1 MMRRF
6 WILPSGPSVLSGCIV
21 LLVAGLY
28 VWMTYLEPRPYSII
42 MTDVEVDYYYN
53 ARLAHQGLPVAGIH
67 HPGTPVHF
75 LGALIFATV
84 GADIALAQDFFNLAY
99 AVLGALSILALLFF
113 VRTTLEDLPPGV
125 AFLALASVVAWP
137 TFSFYLNKFG
147 ADAFVVIS
155 GLPAITF
162 FWRALGKELIPRY
175 RHLFLCGVFVG
186 LSLAIKMSF
195 VPLAVAL
202 LAGCTIRVFI
212 AFFCYLAEGRRL
224 AGFWPYALLPLAM
237 PAGAW
242 LTFRLLTLPIHER
255 LPEIWREMSGGSG
268 LTFGLQE
275 MAGRAGNVLLAMATA
290 NWLLVCVL
298 IAIVCAFLFCVCA
311 LVHRSL
317 FSPGIRGTLLS
328 VTRERFDHLSGAAF
342 LLIAVPT
349 VLLLLATEASAT
361 RTALVGVGQGL
372 RNVYPVALVFP
383 FVIVFCWRT
392 YFVHRDGFIIRN
404 KFFQPALLVISLL
417 VIAQTVSVFLQERHG
432 FIRLHAK
439 RIENAQKAI
448 MQNLPPGT
456 RVAVWDGTVMHAL
469 GEVSF
474 HWWGNYR
481 YARSS
486 FDADLGSAYP
496 SFTQF
501 RLLDLEARFKEKQ
514 DSNTVTTA
522 NAELIAMQRHGA
534 PVSMIAIPVAELES
548 RLAGTASDPV
558 RGFLEFAEGHYE
570 VQEHWKQSI
579 NDVDWIFVRLK

>member
-1 MMRRF
+1 M
-6 WILPSGPSVLSGCIV
+6 V

-28 VWMTYLEPRPYSII
+28 VWMTFLEPRPYSII
-42 MTDVEVDYYYN
+42 LTDVEVDYYYN

-67 HPGTPVHF
+67 HPGTPIQF
-75 LGALIFATV
+75 LGALILATV
-84 GADIALAQDFFNLAY
+84 GADIALAQNFFNFAY
-99 AVLGALSILALLFF
+99 LVLAVLTILALFFF
-113 VRTTLEDLPPGV
+113 VRTTLKDLPPGV
-125 AFLALASVVAWP
+125 AFLALATVVAWP

-175 RHLFLCGVFVG
+175 RHLFLCGAFVG

-202 LAGCTIRVFI
+202 LAGCMIRGLI
-212 AFFCYLAEGRRL
+212 AFFCYLSEGGRL
-224 AGFWPYALLPLAM
+224 AGFWRFALLPLAM

-242 LTFRLLTLPIHER
+242 LTYKLFTLPIHER
-255 LPEIWREMSGGSG
+255 VPDIWNERLGGSG
-268 LTFGLQE
+268 LTFGLRE
-275 MAGRAGNVLLAMATA
+275 MAERAGDVLLAMATA

-298 IAIVCAFLFCVCA
+298 IAIVCVFLFCVCA
-311 LVHRSL
+311 LVYRS
-317 FSPGIRGTLLS
+317 FSSGIRGTLHS
-328 VTRERFDHLSGAAF
+328 ITKERFDHLSGAAF
-342 LLIAVPT
+342 LLIALPA
-349 VLLLLATEASAT
+349 VLLLLATEATAT
-361 RTALVGVGQGL
+361 RTAVVAVGQGL
-372 RNVYPVALVFP
+372 RNVFPVALVFP

-392 YFVHRDGFIIRN
+392 YFVHRDGFLIRN

-417 VIAQTVSVFLQERHG
+417 AISLTVSVFLRERHG
-432 FIRLHAK
+432 FMNLHAK

-448 MQNLPPGT
+448 MQSLLPGT
-456 RVAVWDGTVMHAL
+456 RVAVWDGTALHAL

-486 FDADLGSAYP
+486 FDADIGSAYP

-501 RLLDLEARFKEKQ
+501 RLLDLVARLREKQ
-514 DSNTVTTA
+514 DSNTATTM
-522 NAELIAMQRHGA
+522 ELIAMQRHGD
-534 PVSMIAIPVAELES
+534 PVSMIAIPVVELES
-548 RLAGTASDPV
+548 SLASTTSDPV
-558 RGFLEFAEGHYE
+558 HRFIEFAEGHYE

-579 NDVDWIFVRLK
+579 NDVDWIFVRLKW